1 MEPIAAARVSRSAD
15 VTWREAEGSLYVFAV
30 DQRKVFRLDDASVV
44 EVKDDELRR
53 VFGDSDTNVIRVC
66 NMI

>member
-1 MEPIAAARVSRSAD
+1 MEPAVSRAAD

-30 DQRKVFRLDDASVV
+30 DQRRVFRVDDARIV
-44 EVKDDELRR
+44 EVEGDELRR